1 MYKRMLRSVLAT
13 AFAAG
18 LALGAATT
26 MDLAWDSKPAGGG
39 AVGTQSEA
47 PPDLGWDSTTAI
59 SAA

>member
-26 MDLAWDSKPAGGG
+26 MDLAWDSKPAGG
-39 AVGTQSEA
+39 AVVGTQSDT
-47 PPDLGWDSTTAI
+47 PPDLGWDSAPAKTDA
-59 SAA
+59 